1 MPKVLIVDDEESIC
15 WGVSRVCDKLGHQT
29 RSASSAEAGLHE
41 AASWRPDLVVLD
53 VRLPGIDGITAVES
67 FRALLGPVPIVIV
80 TAFGDMATAVR
91 AVQSDAFDYLLKPFG
106 VQDIQAIIERALK
119 RAPDSI
125 SIDPPSDHELIGASP
140 VMQSLYK
147 RVALAAASDASVLLQ
162 GESGSGKELV
172 ARAIH
177 RHSARNKGRFVAVN
191 VAALSPSLAESEL
204 FGHVDGAFTGATRT
218 RPGLLAQANGGTLFL
233 DEVADIPLPLQVK
246 LLRVLEEGAVVPV
259 GGDEPTPS
267 RFRVVAATHQ
277 NLAQRVAEGKF
288 RHDLYYRICAFEVA
302 IPPLRDRVE
311 DIPTLAAHFVAV
323 AGKSTLTLRLAESA
337 LAELQ
342 SRPWPG
348 NVREL
353 RNAIEHACVLSR
365 SGVIYPEHLPPAQPL
380 ALDASLPATSE
391 LAAIAARRA
400 YELLNDPDS
409 ESAVYERLLAEVE
422 RPLFQRAL
430 ARYDNECAPAARAL
444 GMHRTTL
451 KRKLDDL
458 EISN

>member
-1 MPKVLIVDDEESIC
+1 MSKVLIVDDEESIC
-15 WGVSRVCDKLGHQT
+15 WGVSRVCEKLGHQT
-29 RSASSAEAGLHE
+29 RSTSSAEAGLHE
-41 AASWRPDLVVLD
+41 ATSWRPDLVVLD
-53 VRLPGIDGITAVES
+53 VRLPGIDGIAAIES
-67 FRALLGPVPIVIV
+67 FRSLLGPVPIVIV

-106 VQDIQAIIERALK
+106 VPDIQAIIERALK

-125 SIDPPSDHELIGASP
+125 AIDPPSDHELIGASA

-177 RHSARNKGRFVAVN
+177 RHSARSKGRFVAVN

-277 NLAQRVAEGKF
+277 NLAQCVADGKF

-302 IPPLRDRVE
+302 IPPLRERVE
-311 DIPTLAAHFVAV
+311 DIPTLAAHFVAL
-323 AGKSTLTLRLAESA
+323 AGRSSLRLAESA
-337 LAELQ
+337 LTELQ

-365 SGVIYPEHLPPAQPL
+365 SGVIYPEHLPPVQTHQIDSA
-380 ALDASLPATSE
+380 APAASE

-400 YELLNDPDS
+400 DELLDDPQS
-409 ESAVYERLLAEVE
+409 EAAVYDRLMAEIE
-422 RPLFQRAL
+422 RPLFERAL
-430 ARYDNECAPAARAL
+430 ARYGNECAPAARAL

-451 KRKLDDL
+451 KRKLDEL
-458 EISN
+458 ELSN

>member
-1 MPKVLIVDDEESIC
+1 MAKVLIVDDEESIC
-15 WGVSRVCDKLGHQT
+15 WGVSRVCEKLGHQT

-53 VRLPGIDGITAVES
+53 VRLPGIDGIAAIVS
-67 FRALLGPVPIVIV
+67 FRSLLGPVPIVIV

-106 VQDIQAIIERALK
+106 VPDIQAIIERALK

-177 RHSARNKGRFVAVN
+177 RHSARSKGRFIAVN

-267 RFRVVAATHQ
+267 HFRVVAATHQ
-277 NLAQRVAEGKF
+277 NLAQCVAEGKF

-302 IPPLRDRVE
+302 IPPLRERVE
-311 DIPTLAAHFVAV
+311 DIPTLAAHFVAL
-323 AGKSTLTLRLAESA
+323 AGRPSLRLAEAA
-337 LAELQ
+337 LTELQ

-365 SGVIYPEHLPPAQPL
+365 CGVIYPEHLPPVQTHQIDSSA
-380 ALDASLPATSE
+380 PAASE
-391 LAAIAARRA
+391 LAAITARRA
-400 YELLNDPDS
+400 DELLDDPES
-409 ESAVYERLLAEVE
+409 EAAVYDRLMAEIE
-422 RPLFQRAL
+422 RPLFERAL
-430 ARYDNECAPAARAL
+430 ARYGNECAPAARAL

-451 KRKLDDL
+451 KRKLDEL
-458 EISN
+458 ELSN